1 VINIRAI
8 PFINLLLVSSIF
20 LLIIGASAATIQVPI
35 IADHTKTDLSQVPL
49 AAINNAKTKLH
60 IAYGHTSHGSQIIT
74 GMDGLTGFPNAPYGG
89 STYTFNSGGTNG
101 ALDVRDTPF
110 SGAYDLGNPDLTSWS
125 AATRTY
131 LKAHPDVNVIIW
143 SWCGEVSSAS
153 SADITTY
160 LTLMNQLEIDYPNV
174 KFVYMTGHLDGSGVD
189 GNLNLRNEQ
198 IRAYA
203 RANNKI
209 LYDFADIE
217 SYDPDGL
224 VNYMKLKAND
234 NCDYDSNGDGTR
246 DKNWAT
252 RWETSHPGEWYSCSA
267 AHTQPLNANQKAYAA
282 WWLWARLGGWVG
294 TTPPP
299 SVTPTPT
306 ITTVIPTPTRTML
319 NSIGIFRS
327 GQWIMDY
334 GMDGTVNRRLNFGSA
349 TDIPVVGDFNNDG
362 TTDIGIFR
370 SGQWIMDY
378 GMDGTVNRQVN
389 YGHAGYTPIL
399 GEFNNDGTTDIGVYR
414 RGQWILDYGMDGNE
428 NYRFYYG
435 LPTDTPVVGDFNNDG
450 KTDIGVFRS
459 GQWIL
464 DYGMDGTVNSRFYYG
479 LPTDTPV
486 VGDFNFG

>member
-1 VINIRAI
+1 MFCPKCGAENKEGAAFCNACGKTFEPIPVKSTSVRTVINIRAI
-8 PFINLLLVSSIF
+8 PFINLLLVSSLF

-74 GMDGLTGFPNAPYGG
+74 GMDGLTGFPNAPYDG
-89 STYTFNSGGTNG
+89 STYMFNSGGTNG

-110 SGAYDLGNPDLTSWS
+110 SGASDLGDPDRTSWA

-131 LKAHPDVNVIIW
+131 LKAHPEVNVIMW

-153 SADITTY
+153 AADITTY

-252 RWETSHPGEWYSCSA
+252 GWQSTHTPGVDWYNLNPLPQ
-267 AHTQPLNANQKAYAA
+267 HTQALNGNQKAYTA
-282 WWLWARLGGWVG
+282 WWLWARLGGW
-294 TTPPP
+294 
-299 SVTPTPT
+299 
-306 ITTVIPTPTRTML
+306 
-319 NSIGIFRS
+319 
-327 GQWIMDY
+327 
-334 GMDGTVNRRLNFGSA
+334 DGNAS
-349 TDIPVVGDFNNDG
+349 DKPIVGDFNNDG
-362 TTDIGIFR
+362 TTDIGVFR
-370 SGQWIMDY
+370 SGAWILDY
-378 GMDGTVNRQVN
+378 GMDGIVNRRFN
-389 YGHAGYTPIL
+389 YGLPTDKPLVGD
-399 GEFNNDGTTDIGVYR
+399 FNNNGKMDIGVYR
-414 RGQWILDYGMDGNE
+414 SGQWILDYGMDGTVDR
-428 NYRFYYG
+428 RFQYG
-435 LPTDTPVVGDFNNDG
+435 LPTDTPIVGDFNNDRT
-450 KTDIGVFRS
+450 TDIGVYRS

-464 DYGMDGTVNSRFYYG
+464 DYGMDGTVNRRFNYG
-479 LPTDTPV
+479 LATE
-486 VGDFNFG
+486 